1 MTTDEIMHVSSAE
14 LLDPDLRAALGAIP
28 SFEVSATTLGRIR
41 QEIVAQPVPAPPA
54 PGIVME
60 ERFIEGVDGHK
71 VRVLIFTTARQRR
84 PGALLWIHGGGMIMA
99 APDGNAPL
107 CRYLAHVTG
116 SVVVAVQYRLA
127 PEHPHP
133 AGLDD
138 CYEVLRWMGT
148 AGHEFGY
155 PTDQL
160 IVAGESGGGCLA
172 AGVALLARDRG
183 EFGPVGQVLL
193 YPMLDDRT
201 GTASDPDPLP
211 HTGEFVW
218 TRTSNHFAWTAVLGQ
233 DAGVSSVSAYAAPAR
248 ATDLSGVA
256 NTTII
261 VGDLDLFLGDALR
274 YAAKLAASAVPLS
287 LHVYPGAYHG
297 FVTLAPDAAVSQTAF
312 AVFVNAIQ
320 SYLR

>member
-1 MTTDEIMHVSSAE
+1 MTTDETMHLSGAE
-14 LLDPDLRAALGAIP
+14 LLDSDLRAALGAIP

-60 ERFIEGVDGHK
+60 EWFIEGVDGRK
-71 VRVLIFTTARQRR
+71 VRVLIFTPTRKRR

-116 SVVVAVQYRLA
+116 SVVVAVQYRPA

-138 CYEVLRWMGT
+138 CYEVLRWMGA

-160 IVAGESGGGCLA
+160 SVAGESGGGCLA

-183 EFGPVGQVLL
+183 EFGPVGQVSYSTLCSMIEPARLQTPTRYPIQANL
-193 YPMLDDRT
+193 YGRVRATALRGQRCLAKRPACPPCRPMPHQRVRKSFL
-201 GTASDPDPLP
+201 GLP
-211 HTGEFVW
+211 TP
-218 TRTSNHFAWTAVLGQ
+218 RS
-233 DAGVSSVSAYAAPAR
+233 SSVISI
-248 ATDLSGVA
+248 S
-256 NTTII
+256 
-261 VGDLDLFLGDALR
+261 FSEMR
-274 YAAKLAASAVPLS
+274 YATRPS
-287 LHVYPGAYHG
+287 LPPVRFPCHCMSIPEPIM
-297 FVTLAPDAAVSQTAF
+297 TL
-312 AVFVNAIQ
+312 
-320 SYLR
+320 